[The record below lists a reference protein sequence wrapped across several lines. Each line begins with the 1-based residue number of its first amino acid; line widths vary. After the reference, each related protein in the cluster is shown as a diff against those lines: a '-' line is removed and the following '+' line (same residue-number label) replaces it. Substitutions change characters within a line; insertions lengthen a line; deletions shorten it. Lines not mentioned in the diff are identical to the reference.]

1 MIDNC
6 LEITTTI
13 VIIVSHLSGYL
24 TLNPP
29 TPPHPTPPPLF
40 ITLSRVL
47 QNDANTYSGVLICMC
62 TIMITVVLII
72 NMYKIHEFFVLI

>member
-6 LEITTTI
+6 LEFTTI
-13 VIIVSHLSGYL
+13 FVIIVSHLSGYL

-29 TPPHPTPPPLF
+29 TPLF

-62 TIMITVVLII
+62 TIMITVVLIV

>member
-24 TLNPP
+24 TLNP
-29 TPPHPTPPPLF
+29 PTPPPLF